1 MTGPITIALAGHA
14 NVGKTSLV
22 SALTRDATLAVDEA
36 AGTTRS
42 HYLKTYAIAGQEVLA
57 FVDTPGFEFGS
68 RINRW
73 LDQHRGE
80 GSDRLDGRTSLQ
92 AFLADEAT
100 TARHD
105 KEKEALRGALRAD
118 VIAYVAD
125 VAMDAE
131 GQVVQEVRLL
141 RQAGVPMI
149 GVLNNLHQDS
159 TRADEWVDML
169 RREGVDNI
177 VRLDALRFPADQEE
191 SFYVALGVMRPE
203 HAETF
208 SRVRA
213 LRAQLDE
220 QNLVRAA
227 LSIAEMLVDSLSF
240 QHRTKHGSEEEAKR
254 YRSAANERFKAMLR
268 EREQQGFRSIADI
281 YGFASSAVE
290 GESLEV
296 RSWSGA
302 VRDDLFD
309 ADALRRYGL
318 SAGTL
323 AAVGAIT
330 GTLVDAATG
339 GFSLGVP
346 TLLGGIGGAAAGL
359 WLGRRIST
367 QIDAGTL
374 TVGPVDAVQFP
385 AMLLHRAVDCWRQVA
400 RRSHADRE
408 DLFIG
413 AGDREGLAVTGV
425 QGLIRLAR
433 RCGKNPEW
441 SGIGGGG
448 GNPGRAQAVDGM
460 TELAERL
467 LRKQLA
473 TIDGS

>member
-1 MTGPITIALAGHA
+1 MTAPVTIALAGHA

-42 HYLKTYAIAGQEVLA
+42 HYVKTYSIAGQDILG

-73 LDQHRGE
+73 LDEHG
-80 GSDRLDGRTSLQ
+80 GKGADRAAGRTSLK
-92 AFLADEAT
+92 AFLADEGT

-105 KEKEALRGALRAD
+105 KEKEALRGVLSAD

-125 VAMDAE
+125 IAMDAE

-141 RQAGVPMI
+141 RRAGVPMI

-159 TRADEWVDML
+159 VRADDWVEML

-203 HAETF
+203 HLDTF
-208 SRVRA
+208 RRIRA
-213 LRAQLDE
+213 LREKLDE
-220 QNLVRAA
+220 QNLLLAA
-227 LSIAEMLVDSLSF
+227 VAIAEMLVDTLSF
-240 QHRTKHGSEEEAKR
+240 QHRTNHDSEEEAKR
-254 YRSAANERFKAMLR
+254 YRVAANERFKSMLR
-268 EREQQGFRSIADI
+268 DRERGGFRSIADL
-281 YGFASSAVE
+281 YGFAASAVE
-290 GESLEV
+290 EEALEV
-296 RSWSGA
+296 ESWSGA
-302 VRDDLFD
+302 VSDDLFD

-330 GTLVDAATG
+330 GTVVDAAMG

-346 TLLGGIGGAAAGL
+346 TLLGGIGGVAAGL

-374 TVGPVDAVQFP
+374 TVGPVDSVQFP
-385 AMLLHRAVDCWRQVA
+385 AVLLHRAVDCWRQVA
-400 RRSHADRE
+400 RRSHADRG
-408 DLFIG
+408 DLLIG
-413 AGDREGLAVTGV
+413 AGGREALAVSDV
-425 QGLIRLAR
+425 KGLMRIAR
-433 RCGKNPEW
+433 RCGKNPDW
-441 SGIGGGG
+441 SRLGGAAGG
-448 GNPGRAQAVDGM
+448 PGRSQAVDQL
-460 TELAERL
+460 TQLAEQL
-467 LRKQLA
+467 LRKQLV
-473 TIDGS
+473 TIDES